1 MGITLSFGIS
11 EIVGISLGPQRVSS
25 LQVKHARRFTLLE
38 IACLVYIFAGK
49 KAAAAHFTTF
59 DNCSKSRFCE
69 ALLQAWLKTR
79 EIFVTFL

>member
-1 MGITLSFGIS
+1 MGITLSFGNS

-25 LQVKHARRFTLLE
+25 LQVKHTRRFTLLE

-49 KAAAAHFTTF
+49 KQRQHISQPL
-59 DNCSKSRFCE
+59 DNCSKSRVCE